1 MYMYIYMYIYI
12 HVYIY
17 MYNTSG
23 YFDHHSA
30 NISALTLDVDRCVVA
45 TVEQGLNPKH

>member
-1 MYMYIYMYIYI
+1 MYLYIYTYITYI
-12 HVYIY
+12 
-17 MYNTSG
+17 G